1 MYCFGVDIGGTTIK
15 MGMFNLEGD
24 LIEKWDIPTNLDSE
38 GQHILS
44 EIADE
49 IKNRMNKHHLGHDEI
64 VGIGV
69 GVPGPVQ
76 SNGVVLKCVNI
87 GWAIV
92 NIKEE
97 LEALTGLTVVPG
109 NDANVAAL
117 GELFKGGGSGCHSMV
132 MVTLG
137 TGVGGGIIIDGKIVS
152 GANGSGGEIGHF
164 PMVDDEEE
172 TCGCGN
178 KGCLEQYASATGI
191 VRLAK
196 QLLMKGEGCDEARE
210 EACERAHEKA
220 CDKAHAKACDEA
232 HAKACDEAHAK
243 ACDEAHAKASSS
255 LLNNEPLTA
264 EAVINAAKA
273 GDVIGQ
279 SVIERVG
286 WMLGR
291 AMATLACAINP
302 EVFVIGGGVSKAGD
316 LLIDPIKRNF
326 DAMAFHGTKHTQ
338 FVVATLGNDAGIY
351 GGAKLVLDA
360 WKEGV

>member
-1 MYCFGVDIGGTTIK
+1 MYCFGVDIGGTSIK
-15 MGMFNLEGD
+15 MGLFNLEGD

-49 IKNRMNKHHLGHDEI
+49 IKDRMSKHNLGHDEI

-87 GWAIV
+87 GWGIV

-164 PMVDDEEE
+164 PMVGDEEE

-196 QLLMKGEGCDEARE
+196 QMLMKGEGCDEA
-210 EACERAHEKA
+210 HV
-220 CDKAHAKACDEA
+220 KACDEA
-232 HAKACDEAHAK
+232 HAKACDEAHT
-243 ACDEAHAKASSS
+243 KASSS
-255 LLNNEPLTA
+255 LLSNEPLTA
-264 EAVINAAKA
+264 EAVINAAKS

-279 SVIERVG
+279 SVVERVG
-286 WMLGR
+286 WMLGK

-338 FVVATLGNDAGIY
+338 FAVATLGNDAGIY

-360 WKEGV
+360 WKDGV